1 MDYGSLRRL
10 VDFYIGHGVTG
21 ITVLGM
27 MGEANEMTCQEP
39 RDVIDTVVGRAGD
52 LPVVVGISDDG

>member
-1 MDYGSLRRL
+1 
-10 VDFYIGHGVTG
+10 VTG

-27 MGEANEMTCQEP
+27 MGEANEMTCQER
-39 RDVIDTVVGRAGD
+39 RDVIDTVVGRADD